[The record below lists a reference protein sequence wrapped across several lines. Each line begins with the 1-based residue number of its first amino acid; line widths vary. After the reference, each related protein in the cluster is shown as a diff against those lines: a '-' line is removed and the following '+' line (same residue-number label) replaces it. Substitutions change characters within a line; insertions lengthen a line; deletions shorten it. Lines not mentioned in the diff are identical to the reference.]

1 MDTIDDV
8 LAHFGVKGM
17 KWGVRRSRSQLSGGQ
32 SHSEDALKALASKKI
47 ASTQGTHALS
57 NQDLQHLVKRMQLE
71 KQFSE
76 LGGVTQKKAG
86 KKFVSNLLGNVG
98 NQQANRVANVAATVA
113 VNAAIAKAAA
123 RPGAHKLVGEVSK
136 KLS

>member
-1 MDTIDDV
+1 MKTLDEA

-17 KWGVRRSRSQLSGGQ
+17 KWGVRRSKSQLS
-32 SHSEDALKALASKKI
+32 SHSEDALKALESKRVAS
-47 ASTQGTHALS
+47 SSGTHALS

-71 KQFSE
+71 KQFAD
-76 LGGVTQKKAG
+76 LGGQQKKSG
-86 KKFVSNLLGNVG
+86 RKFVSTLLGNVG

-113 VNAAIAKAAA
+113 VNAAIAKAAS

-136 KLS
+136 KLA